1 LYEQLHD
8 KKVCAALRTK
18 GVFFMQFETAFSDVS
33 LPTREIKPRNKGLT
47 MMIDWG
53 LPLGHQKDVLEAS
66 GYYVDMAKIAA
77 TIPGLMPKDI
87 LKKKLTTYAE
97 SEVSTSQGGLFTE
110 HAYIQGKLPQFFEE
124 IAKLG
129 FSAVEISDNLLDWS
143 LEEKH
148 QTIRMAIEDYGLKVL
163 GEVGRKDGA
172 MTDENIIADL
182 EVCITSGVSAV
193 FIEAYELFSGEQIRD
208 DLIKKIFNEFPP
220 EKIIYELPVVVLP
233 GINREFKHKVASWMI
248 AEFGEDVNLANV
260 EWDEVLF
267 TEMIRRKLGDN
278 LEMG

>member
-1 LYEQLHD
+1 
-8 KKVCAALRTK
+8 
-18 GVFFMQFETAFSDVS
+18 MQFETAFSDVS